1 MPMNDRSKATQ
12 RIAFLGIAA
21 NALLLCGKLIVGYA
35 ARSQAMIADG
45 FNSAG
50 DVFSSFMTL
59 LGSKVGERPSDEDH
73 PFGHG
78 KAEYIF
84 AFVISLSL
92 ILVAVTTFGGALT
105 TLIQGE
111 EFSFSIPLIGVAGAT
126 ILIKLGLFLFADRF
140 AKRYNSLLIRANAE
154 DHRNDMFLTSGTV
167 IGILCGL
174 AGWMWVDG
182 VIGMLISI
190 WIAFTGFKILKS
202 AYMVLLDT
210 GVKRD
215 FVNHLREDIL
225 NVQGV
230 DHIDSILTSPVGA
243 KHVVIVKASV
253 DGNLTV
259 HQSHAI
265 AKQIELDILRDHENV
280 ADVIVHINPV

>member
-1 MPMNDRSKATQ
+1 MNDRSKATKQ
-12 RIAFLGIAA
+12 IALLGIAA
-21 NALLLCGKLIVGYA
+21 NAFLLCGKLAVGYV

-59 LGSKVGERPSDEDH
+59 LGSKVGERPKDEDH

-92 ILVAVTTFGGALT
+92 ILVAGTTFYGALA
-105 TLIQGE
+105 TLIHGS
-111 EFSFSIPLIGVAGAT
+111 EFSFSIPLIAVAGAT
-126 ILIKLGLFLFADRF
+126 ILIKLGLFLFANRF
-140 AKRYNSLLIRANAE
+140 ASRYNSLLIRANAE
-154 DHRNDMFLTSGTV
+154 DHRNDVFLTAGTV
-167 IGILCGL
+167 IGILCGVG
-174 AGWMWVDG
+174 GWMWVDG
-182 VIGMLISI
+182 VIGMLISL
-190 WIAFTGFKILKS
+190 WIAYSGFKILKS

-210 GVKRD
+210 GVNRD
-215 FVNHLREDIL
+215 FVNHLDEDIRKI
-225 NVQGV
+225 QGV
-230 DHIDSILTSPVGA
+230 DHIDSILTSPIGS
-243 KHVVIVKASV
+243 KHVVIAKVSV

-265 AKQIELDILRDHENV
+265 AKQIELDILRDHDNV